1 MGKTNHEP
9 LISYARAANGDVA
22 SIHDVP
28 SGLACACTCLACQ
41 EPVIARK
48 GAVRRWS
55 FAHGADRP
63 MPCEWAA
70 ETALHYAMKQLIA
83 EERRILI
90 PQLAISVQQK
100 TSYGETLSKS
110 KTFPEQEIALDTV
123 YLEYSVHPIR
133 PDVVAVSNGR
143 KLLIE
148 IVVTH
153 DVDETKRTHIKKIGA
168 SAIRIN
174 LKRFERT
181 VDRDALHRL
190 LLESCPE
197 KEWIYH
203 SRREELA
210 QRLHAELE
218 VEVAEKERA
227 HAQRIAERFEQ
238 KEKVR
243 LKVAAPIQHEPDIPF
258 SDGSVMCFRL
268 KDEGEAYIKRA
279 PSGALTLEFSNA
291 ASIDMSALINLNARR
306 TMEPRL
312 WNLSEAS
319 LVSVIPYLNNIS
331 SSTTNRTKK
340 EYMAARYSLTSIESK
355 TGA

>member
-1 MGKTNHEP
+1 MGKTNHEA
-9 LISYARAANGDVA
+9 LISYARAADGEVV

-28 SGLACACTCLACQ
+28 SGLACACMCLACL
-41 EPVIARK
+41 EPVVARK

-55 FAHGADRP
+55 FAHRSDRP

-90 PQLAISVQQK
+90 PQLAINIQQK

-110 KTFPEQEIALDTV
+110 KTFPAQEVALDAV
-123 YLEYSVHPIR
+123 HLEYSVHPIR
-133 PDVVAVSNGR
+133 PDVVAISGDR
-143 KLLIE
+143 KLFIE

-153 DVDETKRTHIKKIGA
+153 DVDETKRTHIKRIGA

-174 LKRFERT
+174 LKRFERA
-181 VDRDALHRL
+181 VDRDALRRL
-190 LLESCPE
+190 LLESCIE

-203 SRREELA
+203 SRKDEFA
-210 QRLHAELE
+210 KRLHAELE
-218 VEVAEKERA
+218 LEIAENERL

-243 LKVAAPIQHEPDIPF
+243 LRVVPPIQHEPELPF

-291 ASIDMSALINLNARR
+291 AAVNIQKLIKLRANR
-306 TMEPRL
+306 TDEPTL
-312 WNLSEAS
+312 WNLPETS
-319 LVSVIPYLNNIS
+319 LVGVIPYLNGLS

-340 EYMAARYSLTSIESK
+340 EYMAARYGLESLDLGK
-355 TGA
+355 G